1 MNQNYDC
8 AERSAGGDRTSN
20 LEEIYELRQ
29 WLMVDHFDREQVNER
44 LRKYATGELESMS
57 FEQEIV

>member
-1 MNQNYDC
+1 MD
-8 AERSAGGDRTSN
+8 EGDLTNN
-20 LEEIYELRQ
+20 LEEISELRQ

-44 LRKYATGELESMS
+44 LRQYATGELELMS